1 MRQEAKQHTDQG
13 KRWALFRDKLCSLYL
28 CCCTV
33 SKQKVKETACKYKSC
48 PMLKSLIVSQ
58 LSTSAS
64 GQKSIRVSASH
75 HKTEP
80 SWAPGNWRQQSN
92 EIGFK
97 CTIILSVVNDSADFP
112 SVNSAFLVSYVTI
125 EDIYVIQWVY
135 ISRSLLGILYTTFC
149 YFVELSRIYD
159 NTNRSFV
166 YCFGIWHC
174 ISST

>member
-1 MRQEAKQHTDQG
+1 MSAVQRQVMQFVLLL
-13 KRWALFRDKLCSLYL
+13 LFK
-28 CCCTV
+28 
-33 SKQKVKETACKYKSC
+33 KETACTYKSC
-48 PMLKSLIVSQ
+48 PMLKLLIVSQ

-112 SVNSAFLVSYVTI
+112 SVNSVFLVSYVTI
-125 EDIYVIQWVY
+125 EDIYVIQWVD
-135 ISRSLLGILYTTFC
+135 ISRSLLGILYTTIC
-149 YFVELSRIYD
+149 
-159 NTNRSFV
+159 
-166 YCFGIWHC
+166 
-174 ISST
+174 